1 MNETKLSEFLSA
13 QGYIG
18 IQMERNVL
26 GHFEIQARINGIS
39 VLLLVDTGASRSII
53 SRGSIEELNL
63 SITESEIKAGG
74 VGTSEHAVAYGII
87 DSLEFQSFQITGLEV
102 GVLDL
107 SHVNKSLEAHGASSI
122 DGAIGGDLMSSR
134 AAVIDYR
141 QAVLYLR
148 MEETNSV

>member
-1 MNETKLSEFLSA
+1 MSEIKLSEFLSA

-18 IQMERNVL
+18 IQMEKNSV
-26 GHFEIQARINGIS
+26 GHFEIQARVNGIP
-39 VLLLVDTGASRSII
+39 VRLLVDTGASRSII
-53 SRGSIEELNL
+53 SRDSIEKLNL
-63 SITESEIKAGG
+63 SITESEIQAGG
-74 VGTSEHAVAYGII
+74 VGTSEHAVAYGVI
-87 DSLEFQSFQITGLEV
+87 DSLEFQSFQVFGIEV

-107 SHVNKSLEAHGASSI
+107 SHVNKSLEAHGANRI

-148 MEETNSV
+148 MEETNLV